1 MIQLTGLYFVV
12 QEQPMTT
19 KVARR
24 SPARAKKRDDHPP
37 GKNGAATGAPP
48 PVSPPGAD
56 DLLPNL
62 PTFSLEVGYRT
73 VYDATTQSWRE
84 VPLTLLELLYPT
96 EDDVGAVKMAQ
107 SPLHDIWTVLLA
119 TMLRTYLAAQQWLIT
134 QDVLIHW
141 GRKGAPPLSP
151 DLAAIPDGRL
161 PAEDQK
167 SYRVGRDGPLPAF
180 VVEITSEETR
190 DTDLHKKR
198 LDYAAFGVKEYLI
211 IDILTPRTQPWRL
224 LGYRLEDQPTYQ
236 QLTPDEQGGLSF
248 ATVGLRFVA
257 VGRERIEVYDAA
269 TGQRLLTA
277 DELKAQV
284 EAAEARAATLA
295 DHVRELEA
303 RYGLSGTTPP

>member
-1 MIQLTGLYFVV
+1 
-12 QEQPMTT
+12 MTT
-19 KVARR
+19 DAVRR
-24 SPARAKKRDDHPP
+24 PPARARQRDARPP
-37 GKNGAATGAPP
+37 TDKGAATGAPP
-48 PVSPPGAD
+48 LASPPSAD
-56 DLLPNL
+56 DPLPNL

-73 VYDATTQSWRE
+73 VYDAATQSWRE

-151 DLAAIPDGRL
+151 DLAAISGGRL

-190 DTDLHKKR
+190 DTDLNKKR
-198 LDYAAFGVKEYLI
+198 LDYAAFGVKEYLV
-211 IDILTPRTQPWRL
+211 IDLLTRKSQPWRL
-224 LGYRLEDQPTYQ
+224 LGYRLEDQPTYG
-236 QLTPDEQGGLSF
+236 QLSPDEQGSLTF
-248 ATVGLRFVA
+248 TTVGLRFVA
-257 VGRERIEVYDAA
+257 VGRDRIEVFDAA
-269 TGQRLLTA
+269 TGQRLLTP
-277 DELKAQV
+277 DELKAQA
-284 EAAEARAATLA
+284 ETAEAQATALAARV
-295 DHVRELEA
+295 HELEA
-303 RYGLSGTTPP
+303 RYGLSESPP